1 MSVSRRYS
9 PSHPQG
15 SRSIYG
21 VDLSPMLP
29 PGLGIQTADAQ
40 ILTNTVPPQSD
51 PTINLS
57 DPNFKGRIAWATIQG
72 GTQGQDYLIAWTIT
86 DNVNNIWLITLALL
100 CAATS

>member
-1 MSVSRRYS
+1 MAVSRRYT

-15 SRSIYG
+15 QSAVYAI
-21 VDLSPMLP
+21 DLSPMLP

-51 PTINLS
+51 PAINLGN
-57 DPNFKGRIAWATIQG
+57 PEFKGRLAWATIQG
-72 GTQGQDYLIAWTIT
+72 GTSGQDYLVAWTIV
-86 DNVNNIWLITLALL
+86 DNASNIWLITFALL